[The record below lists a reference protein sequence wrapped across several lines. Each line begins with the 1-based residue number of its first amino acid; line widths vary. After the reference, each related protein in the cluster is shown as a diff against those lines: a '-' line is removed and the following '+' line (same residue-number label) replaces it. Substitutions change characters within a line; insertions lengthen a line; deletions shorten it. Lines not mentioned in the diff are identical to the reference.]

1 MNITNLS
8 AEQLRNA
15 ADLKERVEALQRE
28 LNQVLA
34 RIVV

>member
-1 MNITNLS
+1 MNIAALS
-8 AEQLRNA
+8 AKQPRAA